1 MANIQ
6 AKLRKVTLTNETLLQ
21 FCERK
26 VKEKS
31 KSIRNK
37 GLEKSGY
44 DDWIEAFNDLCDD
57 YLLLDDTLFKVLSM
71 KEDEHFLLISHN
83 ADGTI
88 DIAMDYH
95 DGASTWQDNFD
106 KSDIELLKK

>member
-6 AKLRKVTLTNETLLQ
+6 AKLRKVTLSNETLSQ

-44 DDWIEAFNDLCDD
+44 NDWVEAFNDLCDD

-71 KEDEHFLLISHN
+71 KEDEHFLLINHN
-83 ADGTI
+83 TDGTI
-88 DIAMDYH
+88 DIAMDFH
-95 DGASTWQDNFD
+95 GSSSWLDNFD
-106 KSDIELLKK
+106 ESDIELLKK

>member
-1 MANIQ
+1 MANLQ
-6 AKLRKVTLTNETLLQ
+6 AKLRKVTLTEETLSQ

-31 KSIRNK
+31 KAIRNK
-37 GLEKSGY
+37 GLGLY

-57 YLLLDDTLFKVLSM
+57 YLLLDDTLFKVLNM
-71 KEDEHFLLISHN
+71 KEDENFLLISHN
-83 ADGTI
+83 VDGTI

-95 DGASTWQDNFD
+95 GATHWRDNID
-106 KSDIELLKK
+106 TADIELLKK